1 MFLHLLSAGNVLMI
15 WGGEWWRT
23 VALMVMVGQAP
34 VATLAVVGL
43 WRWGEGSNEWR
54 RVAVDEINVADIL
67 L

>member
-1 MFLHLLSAGNVLMI
+1 M
-15 WGGEWWRT
+15 
-23 VALMVMVGQAP
+23 ALMVMVGQAP

-43 WRWGEGSNEWR
+43 WQWGEGSNEWR